1 MPTNKK
7 KKIPDLVV
15 YNEEKGYYARELTYG
30 SNAGAPAINIEDVQG
45 WKQNQ
50 ANKANKQFKKKYDE
64 LKEEFKKL
72 VDEVNWNDL
81 VYSAGYTFKPI
92 LGTIYHLYMR
102 KDETMFLSLI
112 DPNTWNQD
120 YIGSFELDSTEK
132 WIKVE
137 FFVK

>member
-1 MPTNKK
+1 MDTNKK
-7 KKIPDLVV
+7 KRIPDLVV

-50 ANKANKQFKKKYDE
+50 ANKANKQFKKRYDE